1 MSPIETANLVIR
13 PCRPDEEPLMSA
25 IVCDAATAYKGVIPP
40 DRYHEPYMP
49 LCELRAEI
57 AAGVQF
63 WGAEVPGESGGEL
76 VGIMGIQDI
85 DNAVSP
91 EQGGIGDVTLIR
103 HAYVRTN
110 QRGLG
115 IGGRLLRHLMGLAS
129 RPLLMGTWAAAT
141 WAVSFY
147 QKHGFTLT
155 ARAEKEKLLRV
166 YWNIPERQV
175 ETSVVLADA
184 RAMALVRGSERGKVS
199 AEAEFAQIKDF
210 WSPRLVAELNGQ
222 QVKFCRLKGEFD
234 WHAHAAEDEMFWVLE
249 GELTIRLREGGVV
262 RDVVIGPNEFYVV
275 PRGVE
280 HKPVCAQECRVML
293 FEPAA
298 TKQYGDQPGA

>member
-1 MSPIETANLVIR
+1 MSQVIIR

-25 IVCDAATAYKGVIPP
+25 IVCDAATAYKGVIPA

-49 LCELRAEI
+49 LEELRGEI
-57 AAGVQF
+57 AAGVRF

-76 VGIMGIQDI
+76 VGIMGIQDV
-85 DNAVSP
+85 DNAAP
-91 EQGGIGDVTLIR
+91 REAGGIGDVTLIR
-103 HAYVRTN
+103 HAYVRTT
-110 QRGLG
+110 QRGQG
-115 IGGRLLRHLMGLAS
+115 IGGKLLRHLMGLAR

-155 ARAEKEKLLRV
+155 AHAEKEKLLRV
-166 YWNIPERQV
+166 YWNIPQRQV

-184 RAMALVRGSERGKVS
+184 SAMAKVRDKVS
-199 AEAEFAQIKDF
+199 AEAEFAQIKGF

-222 QVKFCRLKGEFD
+222 QVKFCRLKGEFE
-234 WHAHAAEDEMFWVLE
+234 WHTHTHEDEMFWVLE
-249 GELTIRLREGGVV
+249 GELTIRVRERDRV

-280 HKPVCAQECRVML
+280 HKPVCAQECRIML

>member
-1 MSPIETANLVIR
+1 MSQVVDTLMIR

-25 IVCDAATAYKGVIPP
+25 IVCDAAQAYKGVIPA

-49 LCELRAEI
+49 LEELRGEI
-57 AAGVQF
+57 AAGVKF
-63 WGAEVPGESGGEL
+63 WGAEVDGEL
-76 VGIMGIQDI
+76 VGIMGIQDVAGTAGCELG
-85 DNAVSP
+85 N
-91 EQGGIGDVTLIR
+91 IGEVTLIR
-103 HAYVRTN
+103 HAYVRTS

-115 IGGRLLRHLMGLAS
+115 IGGKLLKHLMDLAQ

-141 WAVSFY
+141 WAVGFY

-155 ARAEKEKLLRV
+155 AHAEKEKLLRV

-175 ETSVVLADA
+175 ETSVVLADP
-184 RAMALVRGSERGKVS
+184 RAMALVREKVS
-199 AEAEFAQIKDF
+199 AEAEFAQIDAF
-210 WSPRLVAELNGQ
+210 WSPRLVGELNGQ

-234 WHAHAAEDEMFWVLE
+234 WHTHAAEDEMFWVLE
-249 GELTIRLREGGVV
+249 GELTIRLRQ

>member
-1 MSPIETANLVIR
+1 VTAAANIAADVLIR

-25 IVCDAATAYKGVIPP
+25 IVCDAAQAYKGAIPA

-49 LCELRAEI
+49 LEELRSEI
-57 AAGVQF
+57 AAGVRF
-63 WGAEVPGESGGEL
+63 WGAEVGGEL
-76 VGIMGIQDI
+76 VGIMGIQDV
-85 DNAVSP
+85 DSAVP
-91 EQGGIGDVTLIR
+91 IEKGGIGDVTLIR
-103 HAYVRTN
+103 HAYVKTA

-115 IGGRLLRHLMGLAS
+115 IGGKLLRHLMRMAE

-141 WAVSFY
+141 WAVGFY

-155 ARAEKEKLLRV
+155 AHAEKEKLLRV

-184 RAMALVRGSERGKVS
+184 AAMAKVRQKVS
-199 AEAEFAQIKDF
+199 AEAEFAAIDAF

-234 WHAHAAEDEMFWVLE
+234 WHAHAHEDEMFWVLE
-249 GELTIRLREGGVV
+249 GELTIKLRERDAV
-262 RDVVIGPNEFYVV
+262 RDINIGPNEFYVV

-280 HKPVCAQECRVML
+280 HKPVCAEECRIML

-298 TKQYGDQPGA
+298 TKQYGD

>member
-1 MSPIETANLVIR
+1 MAPAAKIIIR

-25 IVCDAATAYKGVIPP
+25 IVCDAAQAYKGVIPA
-40 DRYHEPYMP
+40 DRFHEPYMP
-49 LCELRAEI
+49 LEELRSEI
-57 AAGVQF
+57 AAGVNF
-63 WGAEVPGESGGEL
+63 WGAEMNGEAG
-76 VGIMGIQDI
+76 GIMGIQDV
-85 DNAVSP
+85 DSAVP
-91 EQGGIGDVTLIR
+91 AEQGGIGNVTLIR
-103 HAYVRTN
+103 HAYVRTAR
-110 QRGLG
+110 RGLG
-115 IGGRLLRHLMGLAS
+115 IGGQLLRHLVRIAQ
-129 RPLLMGTWAAAT
+129 RPMLMGTWAAAT
-141 WAVSFY
+141 WAVGFY

-155 ARAEKEKLLRV
+155 AHAEKEKLLRV

-184 RAMALVRGSERGKVS
+184 AAMALVREKVS
-199 AEAEFAQIKDF
+199 AEAEFAAIEAF

-222 QVKFCRLKGEFD
+222 QVKFCRLKGEFE
-234 WHAHAAEDEMFWVLE
+234 WHAHAHEDEMFWVLE
-249 GELTIRLREGGVV
+249 GELTIRLRGRDVV

-280 HKPVCAQECRVML
+280 HKPVCAQECRIML